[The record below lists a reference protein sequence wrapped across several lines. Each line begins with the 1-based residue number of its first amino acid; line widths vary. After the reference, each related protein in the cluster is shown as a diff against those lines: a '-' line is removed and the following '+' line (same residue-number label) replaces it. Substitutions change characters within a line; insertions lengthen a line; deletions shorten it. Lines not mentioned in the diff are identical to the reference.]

1 MNRVWKRIIAVMC
14 GAMTIAAPA
23 VRAAAGSFGDIPL
36 DRVFDE
42 NRTLYYVE
50 VTDGN
55 VYDLNVDGYTQVKKA
70 DSAAQMGIYTSK
82 NVSVLKNDSTGREY
96 RFVFTKSQNSSGVQI
111 TGVQVS
117 SDGKLSVSGILK
129 TDKKL
134 NVIITMPKEAF
145 SDEAYDYAE
154 IDKQNMEQYV
164 ICTAE
169 VSGTERDSEQSLLEY
184 QFPDDAPCGTYKV
197 MIVGDETDASSD
209 IYYLSQAEIDRTV
222 KEFNELTKKKAD
234 DTGIKAVREFIQK
247 NYKALYLELE
257 YYNRLSDTA
266 KDTVARLMM
275 SREGEY
281 AHSDIK
287 PEFIGSVAVAWA
299 NDGKAIGDMVNAY
312 PGNMEFAMYEKY
324 GALKSKS
331 LVDNSIKS
339 AENYTDLTNK
349 FNSMTALS
357 LLNEAAPNEVG
368 GILKDYKQYLIS
380 DKAYE
385 YYCRN
390 ESVCLRNIT
399 NKNFDTTEKL
409 EKAILSAKETTDES
423 KSDNKGTTGGNGGRN
438 TEKTKGAVTAPSTP
452 TVIIPQD
459 KPSNNKLPFADLE
472 NYQWAYTAIEHLY
485 NNKICSGKDETTFAP
500 QDNILREEALKL
512 IINAF
517 AIEQSADVKINF
529 ADVPE
534 NAWYAEFVKVAV
546 GSKIAEGISET
557 EFGTGSN
564 ITRQDLAVM
573 LYRALKTS
581 GKTIDII
588 IDNKAVLNDLDEVSE
603 YAVEAVD
610 YFIEIGAITGSDGKF
625 RPKDYITRA
634 EAAQMI
640 YSVIKIR

>member
-1 MNRVWKRIIAVMC
+1 MNKVWKRIIAVMC
-14 GAMTIAAPA
+14 GTMAIAASA
-23 VRAAAGSFGDIPL
+23 VQAAAGSFGDIPL

-55 VYDLNVDGYTQVKKA
+55 VYDLNVDGYSQVKKA
-70 DSAAQMGIYTSK
+70 DSAAQTGIYSSK

-111 TGVQVS
+111 TGAQVS

-145 SDEAYDYAE
+145 SDEAYDYGE
-154 IDKQNMEQYV
+154 IDKSNMEQYV

-169 VSGTERDSEQSLLEY
+169 VSGTEQNSEQSLLEY

-197 MIVGDETDASSD
+197 MIIGDETDASYD
-209 IYYLSQAEIDRTV
+209 IYYLSQAEIDSTV
-222 KEFNELTKKKAD
+222 KEFNELTKKEAD
-234 DTGIKAVREFIQK
+234 NTGIKAVREFIQK

-257 YYNRLSDTA
+257 YYKRLSDTA

-287 PEFIGSVAVAWA
+287 PEFIGSIAVAWS

-312 PGNMEFAMYEKY
+312 PSDIEFAMYEKY

-339 AENYTDLTNK
+339 AENYTDLTNR

-409 EKAILSAKETTDES
+409 EKAILSAKETTDAPKPDGRGVS
-423 KSDNKGTTGGNGGRN
+423 GGSNKSNN
-438 TEKTKGAVTAPSTP
+438 TITAPSTP
-452 TVIIPQD
+452 TVIIPQND
-459 KPSNNKLPFADLE
+459 KPANSRLPFTDLE
-472 NYQWAYTAIEHLY
+472 NYKWAYTAIEHLY
-485 NNKICSGKDETTFAP
+485 NNNICAGKDETTFAP
-500 QDNILREEALKL
+500 QDNILREEAVKL

-534 NAWYAEFVKVAV
+534 NAWYAEFVKAAV

-581 GKTIDII
+581 GKEIDII